1 MALNDDGSISRQSGA
16 RYLPYIVPS
25 LGGRRW
31 VKRLFDIGAATASL
45 MLLSPIILIVSAAI
59 KIDSHGPIF
68 SRETLYG
75 YGSRPIRALKFRSV
89 HTCQETNRSSL
100 PVTPFGRV
108 LRRTG
113 IDELPRLLNV
123 LCGEMSIVGPRPY
136 TSRRDLFEKHF
147 LPLLNVKPGM
157 TGWSQ
162 ITEAREGFGTTEQ
175 RVNDDLHYVENWSL
189 FLDVKIIL
197 MIAFSQQPNAST
209 DR

>member
-1 MALNDDGSISRQSGA
+1 MNFRASSMSYA
-16 RYLPYIVPS
+16 
-25 LGGRRW
+25 
-31 VKRLFDIGAATASL
+31 VK
-45 MLLSPIILIVSAAI
+45 
-59 KIDSHGPIF
+59 
-68 SRETLYG
+68 
-75 YGSRPIRALKFRSV
+75 
-89 HTCQETNRSSL
+89 C
-100 PVTPFGRV
+100 
-108 LRRTG
+108 
-113 IDELPRLLNV
+113 
-123 LCGEMSIVGPRPY
+123 PY